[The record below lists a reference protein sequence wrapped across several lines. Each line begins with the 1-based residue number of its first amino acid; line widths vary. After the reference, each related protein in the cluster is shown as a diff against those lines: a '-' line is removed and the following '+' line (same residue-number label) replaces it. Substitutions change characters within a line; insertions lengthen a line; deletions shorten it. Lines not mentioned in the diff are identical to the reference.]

1 MMQQM
6 MTPENMNAA
15 MQMMQGGGGPGVG
28 AMGGAGS
35 PMQMPG
41 GGAQSALP
49 GSSGEAQQPAA
60 QANPFAGMGG
70 MGGMGGMNP
79 AMMQ

>member
-1 MMQQM
+1 MQQM
-6 MTPENMNAA
+6 MTPDNMNAA

-41 GGAQSALP
+41 GGAS
-49 GSSGEAQQPAA
+49 GSQPAATGQQPAA
-60 QANPFAGMGG
+60 
-70 MGGMGGMNP
+70 
-79 AMMQ
+79 